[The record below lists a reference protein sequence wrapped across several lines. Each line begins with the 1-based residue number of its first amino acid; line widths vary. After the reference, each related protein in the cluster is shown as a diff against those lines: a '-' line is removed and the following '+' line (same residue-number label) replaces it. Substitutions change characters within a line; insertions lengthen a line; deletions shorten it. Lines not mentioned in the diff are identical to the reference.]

1 MNKKEIEHTLVK
13 FFDTVVIDE
22 LLEKL
27 NGMSKDFY
35 IGRCDPDLRFYMDIP
50 SEQKTILALVKI
62 YNFLESKIQSESLK
76 EGFKSWCREVFVTLV
91 CRDGE
96 IVSKKFGE
104 FI

>member
-1 MNKKEIEHTLVK
+1 MNKTEIEHALVK

-22 LLEKL
+22 FLEKL

-35 IGRCDPDLRFYMDIP
+35 IGRCDPDLKFYMDMP
-50 SEQKTILALVKI
+50 SEQKTISALVKI
-62 YNFLESKIQSESLK
+62 YNFLESKIRSESLK
-76 EGFKSWCREVFVTLV
+76 EGFNSWCREVFVTLV

-96 IVSKKFGE
+96 IITKKFGE